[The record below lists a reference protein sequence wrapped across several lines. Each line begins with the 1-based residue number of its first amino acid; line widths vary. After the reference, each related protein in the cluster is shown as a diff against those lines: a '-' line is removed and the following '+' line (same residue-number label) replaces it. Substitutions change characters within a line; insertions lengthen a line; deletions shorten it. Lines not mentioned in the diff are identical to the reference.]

1 MMDVLQQAFMLF
13 ATWQNIALL
22 GLGVII
28 GTFVGAVPGMT
39 RAEAPAAVANAGGVA
54 QKAVSGKTDVL
65 VAGAGAGRR
74 KAEAAAER
82 GVRVMDARTFLGT
95 LFPDASDARER

>member
-1 MMDVLQQAFMLF
+1 
-13 ATWQNIALL
+13 
-22 GLGVII
+22 
-28 GTFVGAVPGMT
+28 
-39 RAEAPAAVANAGGVA
+39 
-54 QKAVSGKTDVL
+54 VSGKTDVL
-65 VAGAGAGRR
+65 VAGDGAGRR

>member
-1 MMDVLQQAFMLF
+1 
-13 ATWQNIALL
+13 
-22 GLGVII
+22 
-28 GTFVGAVPGMT
+28 MT
-39 RAEAPAAVANAGGVA
+39 RAEALAAVANAGGVA

-65 VAGAGAGRR
+65 VAGDGAGRR

>member
-39 RAEAPAAVANAGGVA
+39 TRWR
-54 QKAVSGKTDVL
+54 L
-65 VAGAGAGRR
+65 R
-74 KAEAAAER
+74 
-82 GVRVMDARTFLGT
+82 
-95 LFPDASDARER
+95 